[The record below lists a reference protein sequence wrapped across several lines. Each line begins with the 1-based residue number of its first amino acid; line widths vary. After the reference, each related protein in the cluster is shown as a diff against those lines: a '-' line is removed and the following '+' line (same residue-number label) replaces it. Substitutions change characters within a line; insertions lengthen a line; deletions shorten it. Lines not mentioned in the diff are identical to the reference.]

1 MKNQSKLLVVWVI
14 TLIIAVI
21 PVSSLYGQGAQGA
34 IGSELTPDIGWRI
47 ENNILYITGK
57 GVVPTTM
64 LGARSAWHDYRS
76 NFNSVV
82 IEDGI
87 TGLGQNVFTGYK
99 NVTSLTVAGSVK
111 DLAPSS
117 FNSCKSLSVVE
128 VKGAIPPDINASVFY
143 GLKYKNV
150 KLIVPAGTRAVY
162 EADPFWGKFGTIEES
177 AQSADI
183 QLASAATL
191 TEPCVI
197 HLKRNA
203 NFFGGG
209 AKIKVFLNGVEQEKI
224 GNGETL
230 VMQTDRVENELF
242 LQWNKTALSIRRF
255 EATAGGNIHIEYS
268 NMIAYMKIIDGEN
281 ETEDDL
287 NK

>member
-1 MKNQSKLLVVWVI
+1 MKNQSKLLIVWVI
-14 TLIIAVI
+14 TLIMVVI
-21 PVSSLYGQGAQGA
+21 PVSSLYGQDVQKS
-34 IGSELTPDIGWRI
+34 IGGELTPDITWRI
-47 ENNILYITGK
+47 EGNILYISGK

-64 LGARSAWHDYRS
+64 FGARSAWHDYRS
-76 NFNSVV
+76 NFHSVV

-99 NVTSLTVAGSVK
+99 NITSLTIAGSVK

-128 VKGAIPPDINASVFY
+128 VKGATPSDINASVFY
-143 GLKYKNV
+143 RLKYKNV
-150 KLIVPAGTRAVY
+150 KLIVPAGTKATY

-177 AQSADI
+177 AQSADM
-183 QLASAATL
+183 QPASTVTL
-191 TEPCVI
+191 TEPCII

-224 GNGETL
+224 GNGETI
-230 VMQTDRVENELF
+230 VMQTDRVKNELF

-255 EATAGGNIHIEYS
+255 EATAGGDIHIEYS
-268 NMIAYMKIIDGEN
+268 NMIAYMKIIDEEN
-281 ETEDDL
+281 ETKDDTQ
-287 NK
+287 